1 NLFGL
6 STGWSPLSLTLP
18 VGISFYTFQ
27 SLSYTIDVYRGTISA
42 ETRFIRFAG
51 YVAFFP
57 QLVAGPIERA
67 DQLLPQFSRT
77 LRIFGGDIREGASL
91 MVRGLFKKVVL
102 ADSLGRL
109 VELSHNTS
117 GITAPILL
125 LGTAAFGFQIYC
137 DFSGYSDIARGLA
150 RWLGF
155 SLCANFERP
164 YLALTIR

>member
-125 LGTAAFGFQIYC
+125 LGTAAFDSKYTAIFQVTVTLREGSPGGS
-137 DFSGYSDIARGLA
+137 DFHCVPTSSVYIL
-150 RWLGF
+150 
-155 SLCANFERP
+155 P
-164 YLALTIR
+164 